1 MKKILIA
8 IAVVAAACGCTTVT
22 TNRNGLPARAEP
34 VPLRIVAIDLQN
46 DKAILQV
53 AGADNVCPDF
63 IQCSES
69 LSGDWKD
76 ANPRFR
82 GYRST
87 ETGTIVLME
96 VDAKAASQF
105 YKTIDRGQPPV
116 QEEARHVVQKPRPG
130 KKPARLCN
138 AGANRLAKA
147 ADEPDKIDP
156 PLPTDEPK
164 TVGRKRGEKPLCV
177 LRNWEPDDKKAETAE
192 TPGAET
198 PTATV
203 TVREAV
209 LRQPVGDLPGDPI
222 PAKE

>member
-22 TNRNGLPARAEP
+22 SNRKGLPAKAEP

-46 DKAILQV
+46 DKAVLQV
-53 AGADNVCPDF
+53 AGAENVCPDF

-87 ETGTIVLME
+87 ETGAIVLME

-105 YKTIDRGQPPV
+105 YRTIDRGQPPV
-116 QEEARHVVQKPRPG
+116 QEARHVVQKPRPG
-130 KKPARLCN
+130 RKPLCN
-138 AGANRLAKA
+138 ASADRLAKA
-147 ADEPDKIDP
+147 VDEPDKIGP
-156 PLPTDEPK
+156 PLPTDAPK
-164 TVGRKRGEKPLCV
+164 VVGRKRGEKPFCV
-177 LRNWEPDDKKAETAE
+177 LHNWEPDDKKAETAE
-192 TPGAET
+192 TAGAET